1 MLGVNK
7 PIRMAIIPPET
18 CASSSSV
25 SSRVFSVSLVLLMIF
40 SIQAARTIQSL
51 VQLHSLNTLAVGVN
65 LFTIYAHA

>member
-40 SIQAARTIQSL
+40 SIQASVDQCGHTGAALSPPL
-51 VQLHSLNTLAVGVN
+51 
-65 LFTIYAHA
+65 